1 MKLGL
6 APAFLKKLLLLLWL
20 QRRSGNAKA
29 LAFVFASCPGVAH
42 AGQGLG
48 KAPRATA
55 FPFVDEGVKVQGGK
69 IAHLGPSAFQGLRYR
84 GTNDRIPQSSS
95 TKTMQADWEMPFVPE
110 DSDAAGGSLPC
121 SALPERR
128 GGQLASIPRALRCFC
143 LQRLALGGGGS
154 LDVCRCLWCKRSS
167 DGQFEA

>member
-48 KAPRATA
+48 KAPRA

-69 IAHLGPSAFQGLRYR
+69 IAQLGPSAFQGLRYR

-121 SALPERR
+121 SAHPERR

-154 LDVCRCLWCKRSS
+154 LDVCRCLWCKCSS

>member
-1 MKLGL
+1 ME
-6 APAFLKKLLLLLWL
+6 PASSRKPCQVLSPL
-20 QRRSGNAKA
+20 RRSGNAKA

-42 AGQGLG
+42 ADQGLG

-55 FPFVDEGVKVQGGK
+55 FRFVDEGVKVQGGK
-69 IAHLGPSAFQGLRYR
+69 IAQLGPSAFQGLRYR

-95 TKTMQADWEMPFVPE
+95 TKTMQDDWEMPFVPE
-110 DSDAAGGSLPC
+110 DSDAARGSLPC
-121 SALPERR
+121 SAHPECR